1 MIGSVIFYLRF
12 LLDAV
17 PQIPADCRM
26 SPQLNPLPIGP
37 VLSVVYNVDG
47 LEKKL
52 KPSVIY
58 LLLCFQM
65 VWLIKFLLAKLL
77 FNCFFSFLL
86 FFKF

>member
-37 VLSVVYNVDG
+37 VECRWSR
-47 LEKKL
+47 KKIEA
-52 KPSVIY
+52 KCY
-58 LLLCFQM
+58 LF
-65 VWLIKFLLAKLL
+65 VAL
-77 FNCFFSFLL
+77 FSNGMAYKISIGQISF
-86 FFKF
+86 

>member
-47 LEKKL
+47 LEKKIEA
-52 KPSVIY
+52 KCY
-58 LLLCFQM
+58 LF
-65 VWLIKFLLAKLL
+65 VAL
-77 FNCFFSFLL
+77 FSNGMAYKISIGQISF
-86 FFKF
+86 